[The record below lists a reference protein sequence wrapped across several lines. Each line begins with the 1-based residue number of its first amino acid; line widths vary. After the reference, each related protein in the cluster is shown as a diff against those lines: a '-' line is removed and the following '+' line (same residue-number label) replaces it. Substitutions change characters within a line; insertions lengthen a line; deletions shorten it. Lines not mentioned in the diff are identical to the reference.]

1 MRAANSPASSKGDA
15 GRILDKIH
23 RFCAYQERCNRD
35 VEEKLR
41 SWHVAPKRIRTI
53 LIQLTQDGFL
63 NEERF
68 AKVFVRGKFN
78 QKKWGKVRLHYELVS
93 RKIPVFIIEEA
104 LSEIDEATYLKTLGS
119 LLIKKYNATNKQK
132 TLNLKE
138 KLFNFAYGKGF
149 EQELILQTIKELNI
163 GSW

>member
-1 MRAANSPASSKGDA
+1 
-15 GRILDKIH
+15 
-23 RFCAYQERCNRD
+23 
-35 VEEKLR
+35 
-41 SWHVAPKRIRTI
+41 
-53 LIQLTQDGFL
+53 
-63 NEERF
+63 
-68 AKVFVRGKFN
+68 
-78 QKKWGKVRLHYELVS
+78 VRLHYELVS